1 MQVDECIASIMAY
14 QTQEERKFL
23 NAVYKL
29 SVVHHPKYDHEME
42 FLSRLVSEHA
52 CELVYEQYKFAT
64 TAAKYKFHEASVVF
78 ELVLFVL
85 ATQLLNS
92 CWLLSSLRVESEFPQ
107 LNGESFRVSRVLKET
122 STCWNSNRK
131 FREANFLATSISEHL
146 SGLGMVEYR
155 AAMKAL
161 RSVATLFKHGDVV
174 NPQAS
179 GGEAMSSVASGSS
192 IESTQVCV
200 EPQAQRPR
208 SDELGS
214 AGDGVDTG
222 PNELGTGRKEL
233 GTVPNELG
241 TRNEELGTGPV
252 EEGKEDDEFGV
263 DIEPSAESGGQGST
277 LSHANLSDDF
287 RIVSP
292 PKSRGR
298 SKKKPQAV
306 KAKRKHAVT
315 LIQNDWDMHERR
327 MSLLVV
333 NDLLGGVPTYKSSHE
348 KLLQFKQ
355 FMFTS
360 RPKSPIAHELTKLPP
375 TKPPIRLEEVVR
387 VFPMELI
394 NKYTAKVTAY
404 QAKHRGTLE
413 MQVALEI
420 VGLGVSANSTVA
432 LMRKWHT
439 AVKTTKKIKRALTWI
454 AQLDFTRYGNSSF
467 HVEEDPAIPTL
478 LESMPIL
485 SNEYADIVDLAAKE
499 TLSAQVMQLILHNLF
514 GADPSIRVIDPSNL
528 GVSYG
533 AITTEIGHFKRAFA
547 GATKTMKILCPIN
560 CNNSHWCAVL
570 MDLGKCRAY
579 VYDSMASSYIS
590 SVLAVTQQL
599 VIMLPEDVRPNTRL
613 LTHDPGLGVQTD
625 SYNCG
630 VYVLLAFEIFCGSE
644 PLGHID
650 KKTLQCMRY
659 RYLRKYMIEEGNT
672 SS

>member
-1 MQVDECIASIMAY
+1 MQVDECIASIMVY
-14 QTQEERKFL
+14 QTKEERKFL

-29 SVVHHPKYDHEME
+29 SVVHHPKYGHEME

-52 CELVYEQYKFAT
+52 CELVYEQYKFVT
-64 TAAKYKFHEASVVF
+64 TTAKYKFHKAVLVEF
-78 ELVLFVL
+78 VLFVL

-92 CWLLSSLRVESEFPQ
+92 RWLLSSLRVESECPQ
-107 LNGESFRVSRVLKET
+107 LTGESFRVSRVLKET

-131 FREANFLATSISEHL
+131 FREANFLAISISEHL

-161 RSVATLFKHGDVV
+161 RSVATIFKHGEYYTIPDVAGGRACGDGSGDVDVDTTGAV
-174 NPQAS
+174 NPQTS
-179 GGEAMSSVASGSS
+179 DGEAMSSVASGSS

-200 EPQAQRPR
+200 EPQAQRPG
-208 SDELGS
+208 SDELCS
-214 AGDGVDTG
+214 AGDVVDTG
-222 PNELGTGRKEL
+222 PNG
-233 GTVPNELG
+233 LG

-298 SKKKPQAV
+298 PKKKPQAV

-315 LIQNDWDMHERR
+315 LIQNDMDMHERN

-333 NDLLGGVPTYKSSHE
+333 NDLLGGVPAYKSSHE

-360 RPKSPIAHELTKLPP
+360 RPKPPIAHELTKLPP
-375 TKPPIRLEEVVR
+375 TKPLIRLEEVVR

-394 NKYTAKVTAY
+394 NKCTAKVTA
-404 QAKHRGTLE
+404 
-413 MQVALEI
+413 
-420 VGLGVSANSTVA
+420 
-432 LMRKWHT
+432 
-439 AVKTTKKIKRALTWI
+439 
-454 AQLDFTRYGNSSF
+454 
-467 HVEEDPAIPTL
+467 
-478 LESMPIL
+478 
-485 SNEYADIVDLAAKE
+485 
-499 TLSAQVMQLILHNLF
+499 AQVMQLILHNRF

-528 GVSYG
+528 GVSNG
-533 AITTEIGHFKRAFA
+533 AITTEIGHFKQAFA

-560 CNNSHWCAVL
+560 CNNNHWCAVL
-570 MDLGKCRAY
+570 MDPGKCRAY

-590 SVLAVTQQL
+590 SVRAVAQQL
-599 VIMLPEDVRPNTRL
+599 IIMLPEDVRPNTRL

-630 VYVLLAFEIFCGSE
+630 VYVLLAFEMFCGSE

-650 KKTLQCMRY
+650 KKTLQCMR
-659 RYLRKYMIEEGNT
+659 
-672 SS
+672 

>member
-1 MQVDECIASIMAY
+1 
-14 QTQEERKFL
+14 
-23 NAVYKL
+23 
-29 SVVHHPKYDHEME
+29 
-42 FLSRLVSEHA
+42 
-52 CELVYEQYKFAT
+52 
-64 TAAKYKFHEASVVF
+64 
-78 ELVLFVL
+78 
-85 ATQLLNS
+85 
-92 CWLLSSLRVESEFPQ
+92 
-107 LNGESFRVSRVLKET
+107 
-122 STCWNSNRK
+122 
-131 FREANFLATSISEHL
+131 
-146 SGLGMVEYR
+146 
-155 AAMKAL
+155 
-161 RSVATLFKHGDVV
+161 
-174 NPQAS
+174 
-179 GGEAMSSVASGSS
+179 MSSAASGSS
-192 IESTQVCV
+192 IESAQVCV
-200 EPQAQRPR
+200 EPKAQRPG

-222 PNELGTGRKEL
+222 PNELGT
-233 GTVPNELG
+233 VPNELG
-241 TRNEELGTGPV
+241 TRNEGLGRGPV

-277 LSHANLSDDF
+277 LPHANLSDDF
-287 RIVSP
+287 RIMSP

-298 SKKKPQAV
+298 PKKKPQVV
-306 KAKRKHAVT
+306 KAKREHTVT
-315 LIQNDWDMHERR
+315 LIQNDLDIHERK

-333 NDLLGGVPTYKSSHE
+333 IDLLGGAPTYKSSHE

-355 FMFTS
+355 FMFSS
-360 RPKSPIAHELTKLPP
+360 RPKPPIAHELTKPPP
-375 TKPPIRLEEVVR
+375 TKPLIRLDEVVR
-387 VFPMELI
+387 DFPMELI
-394 NKYTAKVTAY
+394 NKCTAKVTAY

-413 MQVALEI
+413 MQVAPEI
-420 VGLGVSANSTVA
+420 VGLGVFANSTVA
-432 LMRKWHT
+432 LMKKRHA
-439 AVKTTKKIKRALTWI
+439 AVKTAKKIKRALTWI

-485 SNEYADIVDLAAKE
+485 SNEYTDIVDLAAKE

-560 CNNSHWCAVL
+560 CNNNHWCAAL

-590 SVLAVTQQL
+590 SVRAVAQQL
-599 VIMLPEDVRPNTRL
+599 IIMLPEDIRPNTRL

-630 VYVLLAFEIFCGSE
+630 VYVLLAFEMFCGSE

-659 RYLRKYMIEEGNT
+659 RYLRKCMIEEGNT